1 MKKWIFFLGLLPLLA
16 VTGFAQESRQDISMS
31 FLGTFQPKV
40 TGNAI
45 TQTSTIG
52 IGDLIE
58 YRFML
63 NPSNALEANYSYS
76 QFTQKYISSGGGSPT
91 ARIHTRYEEFSA
103 EYVRSFTFKRFNPFV
118 GVGAGEFFYRPID
131 DTHTTTN
138 KAGGSS
144 SIEEILGGGIAYEV
158 SPSWD
163 LRVEYRGTLTK
174 ASSFGLPNYNTNR
187 YYIIQQPAIG
197 IAYHF

>member
-16 VTGFAQESRQDISMS
+16 VTGFAQESRQDVSMS
-31 FLGTFQPKV
+31 FLGTFQPIV
-40 TGNAI
+40 TGSDI
-45 TQTSTIG
+45 TQKSTIG

-63 NPSNALEANYSYS
+63 NPNNALEANFSYS
-76 QFTQKYISSGGGSPT
+76 QFTQKYTTSFAN
-91 ARIHTRYEEFSA
+91 ARIHTRYMEFSA

-118 GVGAGEFFYRPID
+118 AVGAGEFLCRPID

-138 KAGGSS
+138 RAGGSR
-144 SIEEILGGGIAYEV
+144 SIEEIFGGGIAYEL

-163 LRVEYRGTLTK
+163 LRAEYRGSVTK
-174 ASSFGLPNYNTNR
+174 TNSFGLGIYNTNR
-187 YYIIQQPAIG
+187 YYVIQQPAIG
-197 IAYHF
+197 LAYHF